1 MDPWR
6 RRDHDPGDGQRR
18 FPGRILRR
26 RQAPGRDSPRRA
38 LGQPRTA
45 HGHAA
50 GFAHRR
56 DRHAGR
62 TGDAGAH
69 RRAQRDP
76 ARRPQSNADAAG
88 HATVGHADGN
98 GHRTAAHR
106 GRAGHA
112 RRVAARRRHRLSR
125 HGRGAGRN
133 AEEPGRQLRAGDRDP
148 LPADFGAV
156 PLVQGFATG
165 GDDAADGDRGRRAGT
180 ACCRPGLRPG
190 HGHADHDRLRDFARV
205 GGQQRHPAC
214 VPGSR
219 RGAGGQRPARS
230 RAPGRGLEAAPD
242 PDEHLHQPVRHAAA
256 VAAAGRGHR
265 TLSWAG
271 GGHRRRHG
279 GQYFIHIDSA
289 AESVENE
296 RRKSGR
302 AGSCGRYR
310 TGTIRM
316 NKLNMIAAGKL
327 GTALLTLGLLPGFV
341 SAQFGQAAPVEVDQ
355 ARLMAMAPTMQVAGT
370 VLSRADALLSAEVEG
385 RLLEIAEVGER
396 FTAGDV
402 LARIEDTQLQLR
414 AEELEAEIS
423 SVEARLQFL
432 DAELERYQRLAA
444 DNLASRTQ
452 IDQTRSERDVAQS
465 DLRVARSRLSQVTDQ
480 IERTRIR
487 APFPGVVAQR
497 LVQAGE
503 RVATGTQVMR
513 VYNPNDLEVVARAPL
528 SFYRYLQPGDELA
541 VRVNDEVIA
550 APLRTLVS
558 QGTEQTHVFELRL
571 NLEENLPVGQTV
583 RVTIPTADIR
593 EVLAV
598 PRDALVLRGTGTSVF
613 VVDDENNARRVSVAV
628 GIGSENMIEVKGP
641 IQPGDRVV
649 IRGNERLR
657 EGQAIEVIQGAN
669 TAGTESA

>member
-1 MDPWR
+1 
-6 RRDHDPGDGQRR
+6 
-18 FPGRILRR
+18 
-26 RQAPGRDSPRRA
+26 
-38 LGQPRTA
+38 
-45 HGHAA
+45 
-50 GFAHRR
+50 
-56 DRHAGR
+56 
-62 TGDAGAH
+62 
-69 RRAQRDP
+69 
-76 ARRPQSNADAAG
+76 
-88 HATVGHADGN
+88 
-98 GHRTAAHR
+98 
-106 GRAGHA
+106 
-112 RRVAARRRHRLSR
+112 
-125 HGRGAGRN
+125 
-133 AEEPGRQLRAGDRDP
+133 
-148 LPADFGAV
+148 
-156 PLVQGFATG
+156 
-165 GDDAADGDRGRRAGT
+165 
-180 ACCRPGLRPG
+180 
-190 HGHADHDRLRDFARV
+190 
-205 GGQQRHPAC
+205 
-214 VPGSR
+214 
-219 RGAGGQRPARS
+219 
-230 RAPGRGLEAAPD
+230 
-242 PDEHLHQPVRHAAA
+242 
-256 VAAAGRGHR
+256 
-265 TLSWAG
+265 
-271 GGHRRRHG
+271 
-279 GQYFIHIDSA
+279 
-289 AESVENE
+289 
-296 RRKSGR
+296 
-302 AGSCGRYR
+302 
-310 TGTIRM
+310 M

-355 ARLMAMAPTMQVAGT
+355 ARLVAMAPTMQVAGT

-465 DLRVARSRLSQVTDQ
+465 GLRVARSRLSQVTDQ

-513 VYNPNDLEVVARAPL
+513 IYNPNDLEVVARAPL

-558 QGTEQTHVFELRL
+558 QGTEQSHVFELRL